1 MAMNK
6 VKALLRFLFL
16 IVPFFIMGGLEL
28 IFLFNKNIMLYSY
41 VTKTL
46 KKNKKKD
53 RQEIICSIYEKSNK
67 IGGTNGNN

>member
-41 VTKTL
+41 ETKTL
-46 KKNKKKD
+46 KKNKKKID
-53 RQEIICSIYEKSNK
+53 KKLFAQFMRRVTK
-67 IGGTNGNN
+67 

>member
-16 IVPFFIMGGLEL
+16 IVPFFIMSGLEL

-41 VTKTL
+41 ETKTL
-46 KKNKKKD
+46 KKNKKKID
-53 RQEIICSIYEKSNK
+53 KKLFAQFMRRVTK
-67 IGGTNGNN
+67 